1 MPYLTVLKVAL
12 FLICACAAGWLVFSL
27 AAGFVLYCSSFTTDL
42 AGLQPKGLTKTEGQ
56 TPLYAHTKDPRIMN
70 PINEGKER
78 WQKRRDAGFIETLSL
93 KARDGITLAGFYWR
107 AESPREDER
116 APTVLISHGMMD
128 SSIGM
133 GYLAEEYHAR
143 GWDVLSVDLRAHG
156 ESEGTRRTMGV
167 REGEDL
173 GSWVDLL
180 ESRFGARRIFVHG
193 VSMGAASAL
202 LYAALA
208 SEVPRSV
215 RGIIADSAYAS
226 HLEVFVRLLGFA
238 VGNRVIAKSLALGA
252 SFTSF
257 VFTGIRFGRAAPA
270 RYISRVPVPI
280 LFFHGQCDALV
291 PIGMVR
297 PMFSASLKPGSE
309 SVVIPEAPHI
319 GPYFFAR
326 NLYMQK
332 IDEFYRRTT

>member
-1 MPYLTVLKVAL
+1 MLYLTVLKVAL
-12 FLICACAAGWLVFSL
+12 FLLCACAAGWLVFSL
-27 AAGFVLYCSSFTTDL
+27 AAGFVLYCSSFTTDF
-42 AGLQPKGLTKTEGQ
+42 AGLGPKGLTKAERQ
-56 TPLYAHTKDPRIMN
+56 SPLYAHTKDPRIMN

-78 WQKRRDAGFIETLSL
+78 WQKRRDAGLIEPVSL
-93 KARDGITLAGFYWR
+93 ASRDGIALAAFFWQ
-107 AESPREDER
+107 AEQASESEQ
-116 APTVLISHGMMD
+116 APTVILAHGMMD
-128 SSIGM
+128 CSVGM
-133 GYLAEEYHAR
+133 GYLAEEYHAM
-143 GWDVLSVDLRAHG
+143 GWNVLSVDHRAHG
-156 ESEGTRRTMGV
+156 ESAGSRRTMGI

-173 GSWVDLL
+173 GSWVALL
-180 ESRFGARRIFVHG
+180 ESRFGARCIFLHG

-208 SEVPRSV
+208 PEVPRSV

-226 HLEVFVRLLGFA
+226 HLEVFIRLLGFA
-238 VGNRVIAKSLALGA
+238 VGNRFLAVSLAFGA
-252 SFTSF
+252 SLSSF

-270 RYISRVPVPI
+270 RYLFRVPVPI
-280 LFFHGQCDALV
+280 LFFHGQSDALI

-326 NLYMQK
+326 KLYMQK
-332 IDEFYRRTT
+332 IDEFYRRTK